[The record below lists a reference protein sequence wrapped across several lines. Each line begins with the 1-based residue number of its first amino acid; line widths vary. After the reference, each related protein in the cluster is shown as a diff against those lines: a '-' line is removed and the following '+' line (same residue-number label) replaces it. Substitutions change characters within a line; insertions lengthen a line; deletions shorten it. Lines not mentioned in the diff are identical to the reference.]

1 MIKEKKA
8 CLQNYLYDSMPR
20 VFASKMKEP
29 FLKVDARDR
38 FRFSRKTSALSRV
51 KVVRHR
57 GIVNYKYVVKDV
69 GLVQGSY
76 VMNSMV
82 KAVSQTAADS
92 YLMGSGGSIDWPL
105 FKIRSYS
112 GPESKTR
119 LTGPVQF
126 INKLLVT
133 WKLNPEDAVPLLG
146 HEPSEMSYVFDLL
159 NGRNALEGRD
169 IKDRIAYLFRIRKT
183 LSALF
188 LSEEAENKWL
198 REQHAALGGQTPIQR
213 LLEGSMENLLLVK
226 EFVEEV
232 AGR

>member
-8 CLQNYLYDSMPR
+8 CLQNYLYGSMPR

-38 FRFSRKTSALSRV
+38 FRFSRKTSALSRA

-57 GIVNYKYVVKDV
+57 GIVYYDYVVKDMD
-69 GLVQGSY
+69 LVQGSY

-92 YLMGSGGSIDWPL
+92 YVMGSGGSIDRPL
-105 FKIRSYS
+105 FKIRFYLA
-112 GPESKTR
+112 PDRKTR

-126 INKLLVT
+126 INKLLET
-133 WKLNPEDAVPLLG
+133 WQLGPEDAVLLLG
-146 HEPSEMSYVFDLL
+146 HEPSEIPYVTDLL
-159 NGRNALEGRD
+159 SGRIALKGRD
-169 IKDRIAYLFRIRKT
+169 TKDRIAYLFRIRKM

-198 REQHAALGGQTPIQR
+198 REQHAALGGQTPMQR